1 MNIKEIRET
10 SGMSRAEFS
19 RVYGIPLRTLENWEA
34 GNRKCPEYLLNLIKR
49 SVAEDSNTNISCY
62 DKDMLKELG
71 FLYNELVKISGG
83 HNPYPYADVF
93 PIKYFTML
101 HSSAVRIG
109 IPNSL
114 SERIAIFM
122 AHVDPEDW
130 AKSMEI
136 PVPMSKRQ
144 YFLLASYFNREGE

>member
-34 GNRKCPEYLLNLIKR
+34 GTRKCPDYLLNLIKR
-49 SVAEDSNTNISCY
+49 SAAEDSNVNISCY

-71 FLYNELVKISGG
+71 ILYNELVKVTGG
-83 HNPYPYADVF
+83 NNPYPYADVF
-93 PIKYFTML
+93 PTKYFTML
-101 HSSAVRIG
+101 HNSVVRIG
-109 IPNSL
+109 IPDAL
-114 SERIAIFM
+114 SERIAVFID
-122 AHVDPEDW
+122 HIDPEDW
-130 AKSMEI
+130 AKSMDI

-144 YFLLASYFNREGE
+144 YFLLASFSEKGE

>member
-19 RVYGIPLRTLENWEA
+19 RVYGIPIRTLENWEA
-34 GNRKCPEYLLNLIKR
+34 GTRKCPDYLLNFLKR
-49 SVAEDSNTNISCY
+49 SAAEDSNTNISCY
-62 DKDMLKELG
+62 DKDILKELG
-71 FLYNELVKISGG
+71 YLYDELVKISGG

-93 PIKYFTML
+93 PTKYFTML
-101 HSSAVRIG
+101 HNSAVRIG
-109 IPNSL
+109 IPDSL

-122 AHVDPEDW
+122 EHVDPEDW
-130 AKSMEI
+130 AMSMEI

-144 YFLLASYFNREGE
+144 YFILASFNKKDE